1 MKKTIALLLAVAG
14 TSMAATEKIT
24 DQLVWNSETVAGL
37 NGLVSKE
44 ATVVATLNW
53 SYLTSDI
60 YNDFFTLQRTGLDS
74 YTGWDVVYAA
84 GVGIYTDENS
94 GTDLNLIYSSD
105 FEWDDQ
111 YYTSAKNS
119 YSNFTSAVDDEAVI
133 VFTIA
138 ENGGQLTLNGYL
150 YLWSVGAENPT
161 CTSVVYQKWTTL
173 PSDYIEFSP
182 TLIKDVEVY
191 TGITD
196 DPELLAT
203 TLKNQV
209 TPSEPETP
217 AVPEPTTAT
226 LSLLALSA
234 LAARRRRR

>member
-1 MKKTIALLLAVAG
+1 
-14 TSMAATEKIT
+14 MAETVRIT
-24 DQLVWNSETVAGL
+24 DQLGWNSDETEAEL
-37 NGLVSKE
+37 NGLVSNE

-53 SYLTSDI
+53 SYLTSDK
-60 YNDFFTLQRTGLDS
+60 YNDFFTLRYDDGF
-74 YTGWDVVYAA
+74 VYAA
-84 GVGIYTDENS
+84 GVGMYD
-94 GTDLNLIYSSD
+94 GLDLNLIYTDD
-105 FEWDDQ
+105 FDWSPGYLPNAGAYQ
-111 YYTSAKNS
+111 GVSGAI
-119 YSNFTSAVDDEAVI
+119 DDEAAI
-133 VFTIA
+133 VFTIVD
-138 ENGGQLTLNGYL
+138 NGGQLTLNGYL
-150 YLWSVGAENPT
+150 YLWSAGAEAPT
-161 CTSVVYQKWTTL
+161 CTHVTYTGSGLLL
-173 PSDYIEFSP
+173 PSSNIVLSP